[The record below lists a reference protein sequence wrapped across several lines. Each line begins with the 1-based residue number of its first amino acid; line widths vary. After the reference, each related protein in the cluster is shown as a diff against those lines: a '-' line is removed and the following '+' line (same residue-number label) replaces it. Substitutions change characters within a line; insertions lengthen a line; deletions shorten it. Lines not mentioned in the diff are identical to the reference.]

1 MVIAVEK
8 KTKTKNKKKKTTV
21 KLNCVMQAAKYRFN
35 FKHSNLKVTNG
46 FHCLNS

>member
-1 MVIAVEK
+1 MVIAVA
-8 KTKTKNKKKKTTV
+8 KKKPKKPKKNTTV

>member
-1 MVIAVEK
+1 MVIAVAK
-8 KTKTKNKKKKTTV
+8 KKNKNKNKNKTTV

>member
-1 MVIAVEK
+1 MVIAVAK
-8 KTKTKNKKKKTTV
+8 KKNKNKKKTTTV